1 MPASPDPS
9 VQYLFYVYG
18 AYQKT
23 HSGVSDYYC
32 YDDLNGLMANGF
44 TMIGEIAGGTIR
56 ANAVHASPNGKPDS
70 LWVSYWDN
78 GQLDTKGNH
87 KDGEQDKS

>member
-1 MPASPDPS
+1 M
-9 VQYLFYVYG
+9 YG

-44 TMIGEIAGGTIR
+44 TLIGEICGWNNPRECGARIAQRETRQPLGFLLG
-56 ANAVHASPNGKPDS
+56 
-70 LWVSYWDN
+70 
-78 GQLDTKGNH
+78 
-87 KDGEQDKS
+87 